1 MNKKTTGGRAGA
13 NKRLRARVL
22 REWRG
27 ASEPLDLN
35 ARVSLASEW
44 VNGIMESLGVRGG
57 LSEEKVKKAWR
68 ELAGDA
74 IARQAEPVSLRR
86 GCLTLKVLQ
95 PAMRFHLEQLKGALL
110 KRLQEELGADQVKSL
125 RLVIG

>member
-1 MNKKTTGGRAGA
+1 MNKKTSGGRAGA
-13 NKRLRARVL
+13 GKRIRAKVM

-27 ASEPLDLN
+27 VGEPLDLN
-35 ARVSLASEW
+35 ARVSLAGEW
-44 VNGIMESLGVRGG
+44 VNGIMETLGVRGG
-57 LSEEKVKKAWR
+57 LSEEKVKKAWKD
-68 ELAGDA
+68 LAGEA
-74 IARQAEPVSLRR
+74 IARQTEPVSLRR

-110 KRLQEELGADQVKSL
+110 KRLQEELGKEQVKSL